1 MSTQPDP
8 FEIMPDGRMDTAS
21 AAKYLKISRKTL
33 ATRRSRGTG
42 PLFTKPG
49 RVFYFKTDLDE
60 FLARRKTSTAKTEPS
75 A

>member
-1 MSTQPDP
+1 MSIETDSVH
-8 FEIMPDGRMDTAS
+8 ILPDGRLDTAN
-21 AAKYLKISRKTL
+21 AAKYLRISKKTL

-42 PLFTKPG
+42 PVFTKPG

-60 FLARRKTSTAKTEPS
+60 FLARRQKSTGKQEVS